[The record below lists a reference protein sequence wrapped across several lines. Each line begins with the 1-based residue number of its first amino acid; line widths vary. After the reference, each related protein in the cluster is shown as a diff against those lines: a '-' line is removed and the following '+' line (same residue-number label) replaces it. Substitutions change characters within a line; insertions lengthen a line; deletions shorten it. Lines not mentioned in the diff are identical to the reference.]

1 MNLSYDVSNEALSD
15 EATMLYGFI
24 QQEGKRI
31 GEKYNMSLC
40 AVGGGMDHL
49 ENKINLMS
57 PGFQRI
63 GPELT
68 EREARKLIIQCLDDY
83 LTVSTAMKNCAPFSK
98 NFPFQK
104 ENIEMIIFCG
114 TNDHPE
120 AFHPFICMVSVNKG
134 KITYRTRDKDDEL
147 RYKSRKF
154 ESYDEAVAILKNEKK
169 DIKVQWHQK

>member
-1 MNLSYDVSNEALSD
+1 MNMRFKALLKDTSKKIEANSFMFNVFRKVFLALTLFFIAKASLSFAIFKDMSLTCDVGGDALPD

-40 AVGGGMDHL
+40 AVGGGVDHL

-68 EREARKLIIQCLDDY
+68 EGEARKLIIQCLDDY
-83 LTVSTAMKNCAPFSK
+83 LSAVNGDEKLRPF
-98 NFPFQK
+98 
-104 ENIEMIIFCG
+104 
-114 TNDHPE
+114 
-120 AFHPFICMVSVNKG
+120 
-134 KITYRTRDKDDEL
+134 
-147 RYKSRKF
+147 
-154 ESYDEAVAILKNEKK
+154 
-169 DIKVQWHQK
+169 